1 MPFNKIQI
9 NAPLYQNVDDSE
21 LSETSPERRD
31 VFRDET
37 GTTVRR
43 PGLSE
48 FTDTGFSNPIDG
60 MYYWEEKDRLFV
72 VTNGKLLSVHEN
84 GAVTTIA
91 SDVLNVG
98 TRAIFDEAI
107 NPTRKLF
114 VVNGS
119 KIVQSD
125 GATAAVLSDANA
137 PTTAT
142 HLSVFDTYLLANE
155 PTAQKVHFSEVGTPE
170 SWGAEFFVA
179 EERSDNV
186 VAISHGWGEVAC
198 FGTQTV
204 ENFYDDGVT
213 PFVPIAGASIETG
226 VSARYSIKLIDN
238 SWFILNEERR
248 LVRIIGRQPQ
258 VKSIP
263 VDRIISGLSTVADA
277 IGDHLTVGGR
287 TFYVL
292 TFPAANKTLVYDY
305 ARDEWAGEWGYW
317 ENNEYGRWRGNCCL
331 YIPKWNKHLVGDYEN
346 GKIYEIS
353 PDVYQD
359 DGNIIRSMWR
369 TGNIDHGTSMK
380 KRSLELR
387 IRARRGLGD
396 INSVAPTLMIR
407 WRDDGNKAWGNTR
420 NLNMGLAGDTEFY
433 IRLHRLGAYRSRQ
446 YEISCTDNIPIGI
459 VSVEENIE
467 QAGR

>member
-125 GATAAVLSDANA
+125 GATAAVLSDALA

-142 HLSVFDTYLLANE
+142 HLSVY
-155 PTAQKVHFSEVGTPE
+155 
-170 SWGAEFFVA
+170 
-179 EERSDNV
+179 
-186 VAISHGWGEVAC
+186 
-198 FGTQTV
+198 
-204 ENFYDDGVT
+204 
-213 PFVPIAGASIETG
+213 
-226 VSARYSIKLIDN
+226 
-238 SWFILNEERR
+238 
-248 LVRIIGRQPQ
+248 
-258 VKSIP
+258 
-263 VDRIISGLSTVADA
+263 
-277 IGDHLTVGGR
+277 
-287 TFYVL
+287 
-292 TFPAANKTLVYDY
+292 
-305 ARDEWAGEWGYW
+305 
-317 ENNEYGRWRGNCCL
+317 
-331 YIPKWNKHLVGDYEN
+331 
-346 GKIYEIS
+346 
-353 PDVYQD
+353 
-359 DGNIIRSMWR
+359 
-369 TGNIDHGTSMK
+369 
-380 KRSLELR
+380 
-387 IRARRGLGD
+387 
-396 INSVAPTLMIR
+396 
-407 WRDDGNKAWGNTR
+407 
-420 NLNMGLAGDTEFY
+420 
-433 IRLHRLGAYRSRQ
+433 
-446 YEISCTDNIPIGI
+446 
-459 VSVEENIE
+459 
-467 QAGR
+467 